1 MKLIVYAFLFVAA
14 ASLIIG
20 LIIGLALKLIGII
33 VIAALFVTA
42 LTWVARKLRGGTGHL
57 RR

>member
-1 MKLIVYAFLFVAA
+1 MKLIIYAFLFVAA

-20 LIIGLALKLIGII
+20 LVIGLALKLIGII
-33 VIAALFVTA
+33 VIAALFVAA
-42 LTWVARKLRGGTGHL
+42 LTWVARKLQGGTGHF